1 MASVLISGDTSG
13 SITISAPAIS
23 GSNTLTLPAVTDTLV
38 GKATTDTLTN
48 KTLTSPTITGA
59 TITTTTS
66 TQFKNVIHGLTYDN
80 GTDATNDLNI
90 NTGGASDATGVYWM
104 NLATALGKQS
114 DAAWAVGGT
123 TGTPLGGLDTG
134 TVGNSDYYVWLI
146 ARSDTGVVDALYSLS
161 STAPTMPASYDYK
174 RLIGWMKRVGGTIV
188 AMKTYETEGGGIEQI
203 WSVPTLDVDLSNTL
217 TTARR
222 TDAVKVPLN
231 FSTTAHLNVALSDAS
246 APIAV
251 WVYCP
256 DQTDT
261 APSATAAPLFNWG
274 TAGSVAVAGSQAM
287 RIRTSA
293 TGTIAARSTVAT
305 IDIYRVAT
313 VGFTWARRN

>member
-1 MASVLISGDTSG
+1 MAASIAALTAGGGGLQSTSDASGNLNLVSGTTTIVAMTSAG
-13 SITISAPAIS
+13 IAVT
-23 GSNTLTLPAVTDTLV
+23 GTLTASGAVTL
-38 GKATTDTLTN
+38 
-48 KTLTSPTITGA
+48 SRM
-59 TITTTTS
+59 TS

-161 STAPTMPASYDYK
+161 STAPTMPTSYDYK

-217 TTARR
+217 TTTRR

-231 FSTTAHLNVALSDAS
+231 FSTTAHLNVALADPS

-274 TAGSVAVAGSQAM
+274 TAGGVAVAGSQAM
-287 RIRTSA
+287 RLRTSD

-305 IDIYRVAT
+305 IDTYRIAT